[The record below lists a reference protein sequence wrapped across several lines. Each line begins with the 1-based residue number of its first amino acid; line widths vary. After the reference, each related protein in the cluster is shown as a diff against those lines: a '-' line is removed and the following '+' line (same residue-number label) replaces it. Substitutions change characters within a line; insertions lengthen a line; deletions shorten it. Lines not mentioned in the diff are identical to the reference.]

1 MEDAKT
7 IYSEDGV
14 RLTRDDF
21 YYELIIENLGFAF
34 NRKDFLEKYSQ
45 IDREQLKN
53 TLSQVYKDYLPG
65 LLTNSILEKI
75 AIAISFAEEQSKT
88 QSR

>member
-34 NRKDFLEKYSQ
+34 NRKDFLEKYSGLK
-45 IDREQLKN
+45 REQLKDK
-53 TLSQVYKDYLPG
+53 LSKVYKDYLPG
-65 LLTNSILEKI
+65 LLTNSTI
-75 AIAISFAEEQSKT
+75 
-88 QSR
+88 